1 MEQQDV
7 EIYLKVWDSHTNAL
21 QNNLEVW
28 DSLTNPHKNYLLKI
42 KTLWVIYTSE
52 LLSN

>member
-42 KTLWVIYTSE
+42 KTS
-52 LLSN
+52 